1 MLNSSLFKFY
11 HFFFFFFYVIF
22 NEAFYTLRD
31 KIVSWGL
38 TSNVPRNESQRII

>member
-1 MLNSSLFKFY
+1 MLNNSLFKFY
-11 HFFFFFFYVIF
+11 HFFFFFYVIF